1 MSDSVIEVPEYLSP
15 SSIGTFRDCPM
26 KFKFSRIDRI
36 VEPPTWATHLGTF
49 VHEVLEH
56 FYQLD
61 AGERT
66 VESVRNLAGER
77 WKVSDWEAQV
87 TALEKP
93 QGTIRDFKVAAF
105 VCLANLWK
113 LEDPQQTELDGMEHE
128 VLAEVDGVSLKGYI
142 DRFVFDAEDR
152 VVIGDYKTGAIPNPR
167 FKSEDDK
174 FFQLLTY
181 ALMLQ
186 EADQEETSKVQLFY
200 LKHSAVHEVAVTPVK
215 LNIARGVIVETKE
228 AVDASCAKGQF
239 VCNVTNLCD
248 WCHYKSICPAHQ

>member
-1 MSDSVIEVPEYLSP
+1 MIEVPEYLSP

-61 AGERT
+61 ASERT
-66 VESVRNLAGER
+66 VDTVRTLAGER
-77 WKVSDWEAQV
+77 WKASDWESQV
-87 TALEKP
+87 NALDKV
-93 QGTIRDFKVAAF
+93 QGTIRDFKVTAF
-105 VCLANLWK
+105 DCLANLWN
-113 LEDPQQTELDGMEHE
+113 LEDPQQIELDGMEHE
-128 VLAEVDGVSLKGYI
+128 VLAEIDGVVMKGFI
-142 DRFVFDAEDR
+142 DRFVFDADGR
-152 VVIGDYKTGAIPNPR
+152 VIIGDYKTGSIPNPR

-200 LKHSAVHEVAVTPVK
+200 LKHSIVHEVAVTPVK

-228 AVDASCAKGQF
+228 AVDASCASGEF
-239 VCNVTNLCD
+239 SCNVTKLCD
-248 WCHYKSICPAHQ
+248 WCHFKPMCPAHTN